1 MDCTLPATLSWT
13 LGLALAI
20 GTFLSYV
27 PQEVKIVM
35 TKSSAGISP
44 LYLCLAL
51 VFSYGSLTT
60 SLLSNWGS
68 FSCCGEL
75 NFWEC
80 NELLMDVWQIVV
92 MPLST
97 TTIEILFLVYFKV
110 LPPDGMVAESE
121 EFVEFEKKQ
130 RTIAYR
136 FAYWFCVLLFT
147 NCWIC
152 AMLLVGWGYWSTP
165 VTLYAEFVSFV
176 IFFTTLLQLW
186 PQIYRTYKQK
196 TAGSISLLTQAIQ
209 CPGNLLVVIF
219 QASAGN
225 SWYVWMPFLNAGVQ
239 QLILCLLIVWY
250 DYMPCYKTQREARK
264 AALVSES
271 EKDLT
276 GDLDPASDSVDESSA
291 LLRKKQDSINSD
303 LGLP

>member
-1 MDCTLPATLSWT
+1 MSDCTLPTTLTWV
-13 LGLALAI
+13 LGLALAV
-20 GTFLSYV
+20 GTFLSYI
-27 PQEVKIVM
+27 PQEVKIF
-35 TKSSAGISP
+35 TSKSSAGISP
-44 LYLCLAL
+44 LYLFLAL
-51 VFSYGSLTT
+51 VFCYGSLTT

-68 FSCCGEL
+68 FGCCAHL

-97 TTIEILFLVYFKV
+97 SIIEVLFLVYFQV
-110 LPPDGMVAESE
+110 LPAEGVDEGSE
-121 EFVEFEKKQ
+121 EFQSLFRKQ
-130 RTIAYR
+130 RSVAYR

-152 AMLLVGWGYWSTP
+152 AILLVGWGYWSTA
-165 VTLYAEFVSFV
+165 VTRYAEFVSLV
-176 IFFTTLLQLW
+176 IFCTTLLQLW
-186 PQIYRTYKQK
+186 PQIYRTWRQK

-239 QLILCLLIVWY
+239 QLILCILIVWY
-250 DYMPCYKTQREARK
+250 DYMPCNKARREARK
-264 AALVSES
+264 AALKALDVQESAVSLD
-271 EKDLT
+271 EKDASS
-276 GDLDPASDSVDESSA
+276 GDERSA
-291 LLRKKQDSINSD
+291 LLGKESTHFD
-303 LGLP
+303 LTLP